1 MMLSSGLS
9 DRPVR
14 TALQRQNARDIFV
27 RRAIF
32 RRIFVALH
40 LQTP

>member
-1 MMLSSGLS
+1 MVVGI
-9 DRPVR
+9 V
-14 TALQRQNARDIFV
+14 QRQNARDIFV
-27 RRAIF
+27 RGAVF